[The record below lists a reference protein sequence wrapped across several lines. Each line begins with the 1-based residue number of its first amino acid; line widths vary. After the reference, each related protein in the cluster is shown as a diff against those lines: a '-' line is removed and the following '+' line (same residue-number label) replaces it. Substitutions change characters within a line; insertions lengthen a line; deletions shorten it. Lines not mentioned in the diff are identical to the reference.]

1 MRTAG
6 SDGSS
11 KTWPALRAEW
21 VLAGRLRPS
30 RGSAQPNQFAN
41 PALSGMDDP
50 NPFLPVILT
59 STTLLLAAM
68 AVAVTLI

>member
-1 MRTAG
+1 MVHQKPGRRCAP
-6 SDGSS
+6 SGSS
-11 KTWPALRAEW
+11 Q
-21 VLAGRLRPS
+21 VGRLRPS

-41 PALSGMDDP
+41 PALSGMNDP